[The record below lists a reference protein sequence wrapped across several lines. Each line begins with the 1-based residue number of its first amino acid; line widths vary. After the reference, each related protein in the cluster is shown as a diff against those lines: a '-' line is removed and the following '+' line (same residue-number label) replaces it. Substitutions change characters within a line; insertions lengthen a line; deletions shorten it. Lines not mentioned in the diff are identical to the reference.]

1 MLTAGRFDVDLSAV
15 GGAVSALTL
24 YADGLAALAAVTA
37 FAEYVVAVAV
47 AVALVSLAAFGIAG
61 LVGRWQQ
68 NAPPP
73 PCAGVPLVPSAR
85 RAPDDLTV

>member
-1 MLTAGRFDVDLSAV
+1 
-15 GGAVSALTL
+15 VSALTL

-47 AVALVSLAAFGIAG
+47 TVALVSLAAFGVAG
-61 LVGRWQQ
+61 LVGRRQRH
-68 NAPPP
+68 APP
-73 PCAGVPLVPSAR
+73 PCAGVPLVPPAR